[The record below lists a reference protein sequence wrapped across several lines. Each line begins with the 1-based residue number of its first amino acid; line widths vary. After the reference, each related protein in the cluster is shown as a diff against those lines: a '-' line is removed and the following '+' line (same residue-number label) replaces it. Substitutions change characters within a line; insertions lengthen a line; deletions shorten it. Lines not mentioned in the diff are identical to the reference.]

1 MIEELQKKNYTIT
14 FIGTEADTRFVIN
27 NLNIDASNTIS
38 YDGTA
43 QGLQETMV
51 YTSSARSAYTDKVL
65 KGEDV
70 SKGFYKDFKK

>member
-1 MIEELQKKNYTIT
+1 
-14 FIGTEADTRFVIN
+14 
-27 NLNIDASNTIS
+27 
-38 YDGTA
+38 
-43 QGLQETMV
+43 MV